1 MGVTNLIKVITKECG
16 DTAIKKY
23 DLTRFSGMTVAVDA
37 SLMVYKTVLAKRA
50 GGKDMV
56 NKKGELTSHLHG
68 VLQKILKFLE
78 NGIIPIFVF
87 DGKAPDIKNKTAAKR
102 NEKRQNALDNLAKLG
117 PNADIQDETYLRNFK
132 ESFRPTKENFK
143 ECQIMLDLMGIP
155 YICAPGEADVVC
167 AWLSSRTN
175 PDGKRWAKGVCSDD
189 SDMLVFGAPYLFKDM
204 SKFMKPQSQ
213 ITVVSLHKCL
223 VKMNI
228 TMEQFIDMCVLLGC
242 DHCSNIPKVGMA
254 KVYPHIVDHG
264 KLEKIIKLYK
274 QKRPELVDTFDFDV
288 MIETKNYFKNAVNEI
303 DESDFIMTDHNS
315 KLRVCQSDE
324 LIDFMCVKHDLDMMK
339 IESFVD
345 KLKAC
350 YKKMNI
356 TAHNIGKY
364 HKILQVRSVDYM
376 FLPSEESEEAVS
388 DSVDFFDSD
397 SDSASK
403 DMSPVKNNIQKPL
416 EVKVNSGSKQKSVY
430 KPRSMTG
437 ADRKD

>member
-1 MGVTNLIKVITKECG
+1 MGVTNLIKVINTNCG
-16 DTAIKKY
+16 GTAIKKY
-23 DLTRFSGMTVAVDA
+23 DLARFTGMTVAVDA
-37 SLMVYKTVLAKRA
+37 SLMVYQTVLAGRA

-56 NKKGELTSHLHG
+56 NKKGELTSHLNG

-102 NEKRQNALDNLAKLG
+102 NAKRQNALDNLTKMG
-117 PNADIQDETYLRNFK
+117 PNVNILDEAYLRNFK
-132 ESFRPTKENFK
+132 ESFRPTKEHFK

-167 AWLSSRTN
+167 AWLASRTD

-204 SKFMKPQSQ
+204 SKYLQPHSQ

-228 TMEQFIDMCVLLGC
+228 TMDQFIDMCVLLGC
-242 DHCSNIPKVGMA
+242 DHCDNIPKVGMA
-254 KVYPHIVDHG
+254 KVYPHIVDHV
-264 KLEKIIKLYK
+264 KLEKVIKLYK
-274 QKRPELVDTFDFDV
+274 QKRPELIDTFDFDI
-288 MIETKNYFKNAVNEI
+288 MIETREYFKNAVSEI
-303 DESDFIMTDHNS
+303 DESDFVITDHNS

-339 IESFVD
+339 IESLVD

-350 YKKMNI
+350 HKKMNI
-356 TAHNIGKY
+356 VAENTGKY
-364 HKILQVRSVDYM
+364 HKILQIRSVDYM
-376 FLPSEESEEAVS
+376 FLPSESESES
-388 DSVDFFDSD
+388 DADAVDFFDTD

-403 DMSPVKNNIQKPL
+403 EAVPIVSKKPI
-416 EVKVNSGSKQKSVY
+416 Y
-430 KPRSMTG
+430 KPRSIKG